1 MTLAT
6 RTRAP
11 SLARAELDTG
21 LTVVAV
27 RKPRSPLVEVRLRV
41 PFAGTTPL
49 HSARAE
55 MLVATMLL
63 GTSSRDREQVDADLA
78 LVGGHLDASVD
89 PQRLMITGSVLS
101 TGLPVLLEVLA
112 DCLTD
117 PAYRRTTSSVSASG
131 WSSTWPSRR
140 PSRPPSPTSSCSSAG
155 SATTRPPGT
164 CRRRNWSPVSGRP
177 RCAGCTAGPWCPR
190 GSTLVLVGDLSPTK
204 AIAAAGAALAGWSAG
219 PGCQGAHAD
228 RATGDRR

>member
-1 MTLAT
+1 MATRSAEEIGRTTIGPRQIPAMTLAT
-6 RTRAP
+6 RVRAP
-11 SLARAELDTG
+11 SLARAVLDTG

-49 HSARAE
+49 HTARAE

-63 GTSSRDREQVDADLA
+63 GTKSRDREQVDAELA

-89 PQRLMITGSVLS
+89 PQRLMITGSVRS

-117 PAYRRTTSSVSASG
+117 PAYRRSDVLG
-131 WSSTWPSRR
+131 ERER
-140 PSRPPSPTSSCSSAG
+140 
-155 SATTRPPGT
+155 
-164 CRRRNWSPVSGRP
+164 
-177 RCAGCTAGPWCPR
+177 
-190 GSTLVLVGDLSPTK
+190 LV
-204 AIAAAGAALAGWSAG
+204 
-219 PGCQGAHAD
+219 
-228 RATGDRR
+228 